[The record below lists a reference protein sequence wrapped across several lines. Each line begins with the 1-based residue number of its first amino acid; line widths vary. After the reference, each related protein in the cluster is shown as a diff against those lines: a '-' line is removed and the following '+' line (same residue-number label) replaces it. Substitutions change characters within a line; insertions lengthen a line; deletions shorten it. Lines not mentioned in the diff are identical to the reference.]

1 MSTNHD
7 DKLANIL
14 MGEAIMALLEQG
26 SPVYAEQVKAK
37 LQAMAASERSASRK
51 QACLRAIDELPGA
64 AQRNAAPE
72 IDSTVH

>member
-1 MSTNHD
+1 MSTNDD

-37 LQAMAASERSASRK
+37 LLAMAVSERSASRK
-51 QACLRAIDELPGA
+51 QACLRAIDELPGTDP
-64 AQRNAAPE
+64 RNAAPE
-72 IDSTVH
+72 SDSTLH